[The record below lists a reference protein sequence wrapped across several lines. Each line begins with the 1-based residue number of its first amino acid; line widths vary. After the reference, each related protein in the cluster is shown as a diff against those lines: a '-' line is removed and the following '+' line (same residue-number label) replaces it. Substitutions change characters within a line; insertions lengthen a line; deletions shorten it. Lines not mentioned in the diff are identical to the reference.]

1 MKERWL
7 YLGVLLVLGLGW
19 GLIGIYLIA
28 LSIASLPV
36 PRIAAFLLPVMVG
49 PLQPGKR
56 APLMSPA
63 LPQV

>member
-19 GLIGIYLIA
+19 GRIGICLIA
-28 LSIASLPV
+28 LPRAILPV
-36 PRIAAFLLPVMVG
+36 ARIAAFLLLVMVG